1 MRVSTAED
9 IEYQVWFTRRFI
21 SLLWPFM
28 LEGID
33 RRNLSDSA
41 EKNLSSNSFLKKQLL
56 AMQHKESM
64 PKVNM
69 SENFKSPNKNSSIQP
84 LLPNKGKCTPLM
96 DGGIVLG
103 LELENGENFNLILER
118 EDFHGF
124 CYQLMKLTQTAKWE
138 LSLNIDKMIGS
149 EGNSTT
155 KH

>member
-1 MRVSTAED
+1 MTEKFKQLNMQYVKRQDRLLMRVSTAED

-84 LLPNKGKCTPLM
+84 L
-96 DGGIVLG
+96 
-103 LELENGENFNLILER
+103 
-118 EDFHGF
+118 
-124 CYQLMKLTQTAKWE
+124 
-138 LSLNIDKMIGS
+138 
-149 EGNSTT
+149 
-155 KH
+155 